1 MFAMQETKSE
11 NKGVGNR
18 PRIKEAN
25 MRYFVKSHFQGWC
38 EVDEERYNRFIDN
51 ILKNATGLK
60 SEHKKDYIKQVTD
73 TKGA

>member
-1 MFAMQETKSE
+1 
-11 NKGVGNR
+11 
-18 PRIKEAN
+18 
-25 MRYFVKSHFQGWC
+25 MRYFVKSHFHGWC

-60 SEHKKDYIKQVTD
+60 FEQKKDYIKQVTA